1 MPHEYQDLAVR
12 HARVVLVDLGHTVL
26 RPFSD
31 KAHEYAAKI
40 LQRDGVELR
49 LGISVGEVHEDR
61 AVLSDG
67 TTIPTR
73 CVVWG
78 GGSWRRRWPATR
90 QARRAGVGGSTSNT
104 T

>member
-1 MPHEYQDLAVR
+1 MR

-26 RPFSD
+26 GPFSD
-31 KAHEYAAKI
+31 KAHEYAAKV

-49 LGISVGEVHEDR
+49 LGTSVKEVREDR

-78 GGSWRRRWPATR
+78 WGSWRRRWPPTPASL
-90 QARRAGVGGSTSNT
+90 RAGVGGSTSST